1 MRPKRTHDVTPN
13 DNLDRAAFL
22 LAFLLGAVGSLLLK
36 ALGAH
41 PFIPAGFAAFILGLY
56 AFVAWAGGRMKIEPE
71 TIGDNCYYLGFL
83 FTLASLAYTL
93 YQVADPSLNVG
104 RPINITEVISGFG
117 LALSSTIFGVF
128 LRVWMMQLR
137 PDFVAKDREVRAE
150 INRSFGDF
158 KKSMS
163 GMLSQSKAYAT
174 ESIQVAAERDARI
187 RGSTE
192 QFLEDHRESL
202 EKNADALSAH
212 MKEAFSEA
220 ALAAAKQITAGI
232 NEIQRDQQH
241 QINEAINELQAIRNR
256 IRELEAETVRDI
268 QVRRRDFA
276 AELDETR
283 KLLNA
288 QRAAKDREARAEIN
302 QAFGDF
308 KNAMSG
314 MLSQMKAYA
323 AESVQVAAERDAR
336 IRGSTE
342 QFLED
347 HRESLAENASK
358 LSDHMKK
365 AFSEAGQ
372 KSVAHIMAAVA
383 KSQKD
388 QEDQLT
394 LAINE
399 LQALRI
405 CLQEQEAAPIG
416 DIRVLEDNRKS
427 LEENSEFLSIRMT
440 EAFSK
445 AARQA
450 ANDFSLA
457 LREYLKAQQIEVTGE
472 FNERLWSRKEK
483 AVEADQHPRAKVAA
497 ESSDSGSPSV
507 PSVARTMRP
516 RQQVDAGFDGANAAV
531 KAKAANDIADRPTDE
546 SEDASDAFKQ
556 MPWTT

>member
-22 LAFLLGAVGSLLLK
+22 LAFLFGAVGSLLLK

-56 AFVAWAGGRMKIEPE
+56 AFVAWAGGRVKIEPE

-104 RPINITEVISGFG
+104 RPVNITEVISGFG

-158 KKSMS
+158 KKNMS

-192 QFLEDHRESL
+192 QFLEDHRKSL

-232 NEIQRDQQH
+232 NEIQKDQQD
-241 QINEAINELQAIRNR
+241 QIKEAINELQAIRNR
-256 IRELEAETVRDI
+256 IRELEADTVRDI
-268 QVRRRDFA
+268 QARRRDCA

-283 KLLNA
+283 KLLND
-288 QRAAKDREARAEIN
+288 QRAAKDREVRAEIN

-347 HRESLAENASK
+347 HRKSLAENANN
-358 LSDHMKK
+358 LSNHMKE

-372 KSVAHIMAAVA
+372 KSVAHIMATVA

-388 QEDQLT
+388 QQDQLT

-405 CLQEQEAAPIG
+405 CLQEQEAGPIG
-416 DIRVLEDNRKS
+416 DIRVLENNRKS
-427 LEENSEFLSIRMT
+427 LEENAEFLSLRIT

-457 LREYLKAQQIEVTGE
+457 LCETLKAQQVELKGE
-472 FNERLWSRKEK
+472 FHEGLRSHMENASET
-483 AVEADQHPRAKVAA
+483 DQQVTAK
-497 ESSDSGSPSV
+497 SGDSGNFLVS
-507 PSVARTMRP
+507 SVAGAIQR
-516 RQQVDAGFDGANAAV
+516 RQQVNAELDGTSAAL
-531 KAKAANDIADRPTDE
+531 KETTENNIADHLADE
-546 SEDASDAFKQ
+546 SEDDSDAFKQ
-556 MPWTT
+556 MPWTS